1 MPHVVL
7 LGDSIFDNARY
18 VPGEPP
24 VIEQLRQCLPA
35 NWQAT
40 LAAVDGDIT
49 TDVALQLE
57 DLPEQATHLVVS
69 VGGNDALG
77 YAGVLTMPATTV
89 HQALLEL
96 GQVRDEFR
104 ENYRSMLRA
113 VLQHELP
120 TVICTVYDSVP
131 GLGDTERLALG
142 VFNEVILREAF
153 TQGLPVIDLRLVCDE
168 AADYSEVSP
177 IEPSVQGGEKIAKAV
192 ATAVTSHD
200 FSQRHT
206 CIYR

>member
-24 VIEQLRQCLPA
+24 VIEQLRQSLPA

-57 DLPEQATHLVVS
+57 DLPENATHLVVS

-77 YAGVLTMPATTV
+77 HAGVLTMPAATV

-96 GQVRDEFR
+96 GQVKDAFR
-104 ENYRSMLRA
+104 ESYHAMLRA

-120 TVICTVYDSVP
+120 TVVCTIYDSVP

-142 VFNEVILREAF
+142 MFNEVILREAF
-153 TQGLPVIDLRLVCDE
+153 AHGLPVIDLRLLCDQS
-168 AADYSEVSP
+168 ADYSEVSP
-177 IEPSVQGGEKIAKAV
+177 IEPSVQGGAKIAKVV
-192 ATAVTSHD
+192 ATVVTSHD
-200 FSQRHT
+200 FSRRQT
-206 CIYR
+206 CIYY